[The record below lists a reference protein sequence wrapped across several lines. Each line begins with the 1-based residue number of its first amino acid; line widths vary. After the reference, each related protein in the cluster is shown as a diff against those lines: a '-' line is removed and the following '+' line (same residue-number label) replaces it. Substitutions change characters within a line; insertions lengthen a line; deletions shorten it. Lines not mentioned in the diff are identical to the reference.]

1 MDPAGILILAE
12 VTSKKEA
19 TWKTSGFSPPL
30 QSRKYVQTIIPTPQ
44 KTRSFFSSVCRHS
57 QTQLI
62 FTPPRQSQPVY
73 NYLRG
78 MPFLDILL
86 S

>member
-44 KTRSFFSSVCRHS
+44 KQEVSSAPCVVTLKHNS
-57 QTQLI
+57 Y
-62 FTPPRQSQPVY
+62 SHHHAKAS
-73 NYLRG
+73 
-78 MPFLDILL
+78 L
-86 S
+86 STTI